1 MRSQTEWRDAQLVG
15 RKKIASDV
23 LRLDFAVPGA
33 LPAFDPGAHLMIRV
47 MIDGNPAIRT
57 YTSLPAAKGALSI
70 AVKLHPQSRG
80 GSAFVWGLEVGEAV
94 RLTLPDNRFE
104 LSWRA
109 SEYLLIAGG
118 IGITPIYGMA
128 RALQARAQ
136 PLRMLYGAQN
146 RAAMPFIEEL
156 EGLLGTTLDTYS
168 ADAREFIDFDT
179 EFARLAADGEVY
191 ICGPL
196 GMLNAA
202 KAAWAKAA
210 RPVSR
215 LRYEVFG
222 DSGKFAEES
231 FEVEVLNLGITVEVP
246 PDRTML
252 AALREA
258 GVEMISD
265 CERGECGLCA
275 VGVVETDAKIDHRDV
290 FFSEEEKDEGAQ
302 ICACVSRFVGGK
314 AIIDTGYRGAAKG
327 G

>member
-1 MRSQTEWRDAQLVG
+1 MRSQTEWRDAVVLG
-15 RKKIASDV
+15 REEIAKDV

-47 MIDGNPAIRT
+47 MIDGKPAIRT

-80 GSAFVWGLEVGEAV
+80 GSAFVWGLEAGDPV

-136 PLRMLYGAQN
+136 PVRMLYGAQN
-146 RAAMPFIEEL
+146 RSAMPFVDEL
-156 EGLLGTTLDTYS
+156 EGLLGEALETYS
-168 ADAREFIDFDT
+168 ADDAQFIDFEA
-179 EFARLAADGEVY
+179 EFARLAADGEAY

-202 KAAWAKAA
+202 KAAWARAG

-231 FEVEVLNLGITVEVP
+231 FEVEVLNLGVTVEVP

-275 VGVVETDAKIDHRDV
+275 VGIIDTDAEIDHRDV
-290 FFSEEEKDEGAQ
+290 FFSDEEKLESAH

-314 AIIDTGYRGAAKG
+314 AIIDIGYRGEAKSR
-327 G
+327 